1 MLYTAVFFCFIALYS
16 IGIGAEDISTAPKAK
31 CPVCGMF
38 VEMFA
43 DWNAKIEF
51 KDSTT
56 ATFDGSKCM
65 FKYFLDIKK
74 YDPSKSR
81 DDISAFRV
89 NDYYTRMPTDARQA
103 YYVIWSDIYGP
114 MGHEPIPFAKPT
126 DALKFLKEHKGKK
139 IIPIQGCRY
148 EADYVT
154 RQSLKNILTIIAQQR
169 FWLNGR

>member
-1 MLYTAVFFCFIALYS
+1 MTDTSKYALPFC
-16 IGIGAEDISTAPKAK
+16 
-31 CPVCGMF
+31 V
-38 VEMFA
+38 
-43 DWNAKIEF
+43 WQ
-51 KDSTT
+51 DSAT

-81 DDISAFRV
+81 NDISAFRV

-126 DALKFLKEHKGKK
+126 DTLKFLKEYKGKRIVRFK
-139 IIPIQGCRY
+139 EVDMKLI
-148 EADYVT
+148 T
-154 RQSLKNILTIIAQQR
+154 SLDNP
-169 FWLNGR
+169 